1 MLSIWRSV
9 RVVEV
14 ESQEPLQELEERHGM
29 ILSQSWSPAS
39 ISALAAV
46 CGSLVGALGS
56 SVSAWIAQRHQN
68 RRDLVARKIFH
79 REQLYSDFISETA
92 GAMADAMQHTF
103 KDPAR
108 LIASYALLSR
118 IRLSSSINVVESA
131 EGVVRT
137 ILNTYKEPNLTPD
150 EIHAWAGEQND
161 PLREFGKVCR
171 REIQSLWNGW

>member
-1 MLSIWRSV
+1 
-9 RVVEV
+9 
-14 ESQEPLQELEERHGM
+14 M

-92 GAMADAMQHTF
+92 RAMADAMQHTF
-103 KDPAR
+103 QDPAR

-131 EGVVRT
+131 EGVVTT
-137 ILNTYKEPNLTPD
+137 ILNTYKEPNLTPE

-161 PLREFGKVCR
+161 PLREFGNVCR